1 LWHGPEGSS
10 ATLRP
15 LGGGV
20 TGRSMH
26 RAPSSSSV
34 MRAEARAPGDVLASS
49 DSSGAQ
55 GTPNQRWTADFLR
68 PKLRD
73 MATTSLN
80 KKALGFET
88 VEPAVTPPK
97 GNPETAFVKKPKLTT
112 GKSRKRDIP
121 EGLWTKCPKC
131 STMLYDKELDENLK
145 VCMKCSHHFPISA
158 RERINSLVETCS
170 FEEMDA
176 EMESVDVLAFTGVA
190 SYKDKLE
197 SYKRGTGLRDAVI
210 TGIGKI
216 DGQRVG
222 LGVMDFSFLG
232 GSMGSV
238 VGEKLTRL
246 IEAST
251 EKELPVIIVS
261 TSGGARM
268 YEGMFSLMQMA
279 KTCGALAY
287 HAQARLPYISVLT
300 HPTTAGV
307 MASYATVGDLIIA
320 EPGAM
325 IGFAGPRVIKD
336 TTQAELPPGFQTAE
350 FLLDHGLIDTIVP
363 RKEMRERLGY
373 YLDFLMSDRAR
384 KNAA

>member
-1 LWHGPEGSS
+1 
-10 ATLRP
+10 
-15 LGGGV
+15 
-20 TGRSMH
+20 
-26 RAPSSSSV
+26 
-34 MRAEARAPGDVLASS
+34 
-49 DSSGAQ
+49 
-55 GTPNQRWTADFLR
+55 
-68 PKLRD
+68 
-73 MATTSLN
+73 MATTSFT
-80 KKALGFET
+80 KKTLGLET
-88 VEPAVTPPK
+88 VEPAVTPPPA
-97 GNPETAFVKKPKLTT
+97 NTETTFAKKPKLTS

-145 VCMKCSHHFPISA
+145 VCMKCGHHFPIGA
-158 RERINSLVETCS
+158 RERIHSLVETCS

-176 EMESVDVLAFTGVA
+176 EMESVDILKFTGVA

-197 SYKRGTGLRDAVI
+197 SYKRGTTLKDAVI

-216 DGQRVG
+216 DGQKLA
-222 LGVMDFSFLG
+222 LGVMDFGFLG

-246 IEAST
+246 IEAGT
-251 EKELPVIIVS
+251 EKQLPVVIIS

-287 HAQARLPYISVLT
+287 HAKAKLPYISVLT

-307 MASYATVGDLIIA
+307 MASYASVGDLIIA

-350 FLLDHGLIDTIVP
+350 FLLDHGLIDAIVP
-363 RKEMRERLGY
+363 RKEMKDRLGY
-373 YLDFLMSDRAR
+373 YLEFLTSGR
-384 KNAA
+384 KRTAA